1 MNAKQIDWINILLML
16 VALVIAKKM
25 PFELFLF
32 SYAVFGPLH
41 YLTEINWLRD
51 RNYFS
56 KTSNIVWI
64 MLILAL
70 FISINPILNI
80 LAIGDNTKDIFG
92 FWLDSPFQIWINKWS
107 PAFVLMA
114 FATSIAL
121 IYTTKIWI
129 GLVGSIIGAIAAFFC
144 YKLN

>member
-70 FISINPILNI
+70 FISINPIFNI

-114 FATSIAL
+114 FAASIA
-121 IYTTKIWI
+121 
-129 GLVGSIIGAIAAFFC
+129 
-144 YKLN
+144 